1 MLKPVLNDKNKYPN
15 TKILTMHLGKST
27 NAWNAFIDLLKSAY
41 PLISTE
47 WGYYIDGK
55 SWLFKVTKKTK
66 TICWVSVWNRYFK
79 VTFYFNNKAEEIL
92 KKSLLDKR
100 LKKHWLKDKENG
112 NTRPITIEVKSKTD
126 LKTVKILIDLNE
138 SIK

>member
-1 MLKPVLNDKNKYPN
+1 LLKPVIDDKNKYPN
-15 TKILTMHLGKST
+15 TKILTMHLGNSM

-92 KKSLLDKR
+92 KKAF
-100 LKKHWLKDKENG
+100 
-112 NTRPITIEVKSKTD
+112 
-126 LKTVKILIDLNE
+126 
-138 SIK
+138 